1 MPHKVKFKIHV
12 LNKKKPSLALLVKYN
27 IQFNPCIHIV
37 TDNAH
42 SLIDTE
48 EVHTH
53 RNKISHVINQII
65 RAMASL

>member
-1 MPHKVKFKIHV
+1 MPHKVKFKIHA
-12 LNKKKPSLALLVKYN
+12 LNKKPSLALLVKYN
-27 IQFNPCIHIV
+27 IQFNPCSHIV

-48 EVHTH
+48 EVRTQ

-65 RAMASL
+65 RAMVSL